1 MLLGSVKAVMVDM
14 VVDSVKLI
22 VVLVVGSL
30 EVVEVPV
37 VVIGSV
43 KVWLFFWW

>member
-30 EVVEVPV
+30 EVVVVPV

-43 KVWLFFWW
+43 KVWRFF

>member
-30 EVVEVPV
+30 EVVVVPV

-43 KVWLFFWW
+43 KVW

>member
-22 VVLVVGSL
+22 VVLLVGSL
-30 EVVEVPV
+30 EVVVVPV

-43 KVWLFFWW
+43 KVW

>member
-1 MLLGSVKAVMVDM
+1 MLLGSVEAVVVDV

-30 EVVEVPV
+30 EVVVVPV

-43 KVWLFFWW
+43 KVW

>member
-1 MLLGSVKAVMVDM
+1 MLLGSVKVVMVDM

-30 EVVEVPV
+30 EVVVVPV
-37 VVIGSV
+37 VVIDSV
-43 KVWLFFWW
+43 KVW

>member
-14 VVDSVKLI
+14 VEDSVKLI

-30 EVVEVPV
+30 EVVVVPV

-43 KVWLFFWW
+43 KVW

>member
-1 MLLGSVKAVMVDM
+1 MLLGSVEAVMVDV

-30 EVVEVPV
+30 EVVVVPV

-43 KVWLFFWW
+43 KVW